1 MDPKPRPH
9 HDVYLG
15 VLRGMT
21 PQQRLDKAF
30 ELTASARRLFRDG
43 LRQRF
48 PHLSEPDLH
57 RLYLER
63 LDKCHNRNY

>member
-1 MDPKPRPH
+1 MNPKPCPNR
-9 HDVYLG
+9 DLYLG
-15 VLRGMT
+15 VLRSMT
-21 PQQRLDKAF
+21 PQQRLAKAF
-30 ELTASARRLFRDG
+30 ELSLSARRLFRDG

-48 PHLSEPDLH
+48 PHLTEQELH